1 MDLNE
6 TYDPDLWHLIAKDID
21 FCLDLKIGNQ
31 SISFDAKQNPGFPG
45 FLATCCQEVKHVE
58 KGEAQIGEVQSQ
70 DVRRGGKL
78 KPAGIIPVF
87 WACRSHTGE
96 DNMGQ
101 TSQELTDKSQDGTEE
116 YILEPHSKTGTGRR
130 ASKISG

>member
-1 MDLNE
+1 M
-6 TYDPDLWHLIAKDID
+6 YDPDLWHLIAKDID

-31 SISFDAKQNPGFPG
+31 SISFDAKRNPGFPG
-45 FLATCCQEVKHVE
+45 FLGTCCQEVKQVE

-78 KPAGIIPVF
+78 GSTPSSGLADHILEKTIWGK
-87 WACRSHTGE
+87 
-96 DNMGQ
+96 Q
-101 TSQELTDKSQDGTEE
+101 LTDKSQDGTEE

-130 ASKISG
+130 ASKNSG